1 MFWNQTYSVHS
12 ASPRFVS
19 LHPVAEF
26 SVRRMMHTT
35 YGILTLQGSGAGTG
49 TGTRNGI
56 NGFIPVHTSPR
67 QEQGQELIASYC
79 VHPIP
84 CTIPG
89 PGPVQPYYN
98 PGVFLLWKAI
108 DVSVYFWHILGE
120 KHLLIGSG
128 KKHSYTNHVIFH
140 VAINWNLY
148 HHRVLTF
155 FVEQTLF
162 FSQWLFFHFLFHAKL
177 TQ

>member
-1 MFWNQTYSVHS
+1 
-12 ASPRFVS
+12 
-19 LHPVAEF
+19 
-26 SVRRMMHTT
+26 MHTT
-35 YGILTLQGSGAGTG
+35 YSIFTLQGNGAGTG

-56 NGFIPVHTSPR
+56 NGFTPVHTSPR
-67 QEQGQELIASYC
+67 QEQGPELIASYC
-79 VHPIP
+79 AHPIP
-84 CTIPG
+84 CIIPG

-108 DVSVYFWHILGE
+108 DVFSL
-120 KHLLIGSG
+120 LLIHSRWEAPADWFSG

-155 FVEQTLF
+155 FVGNLV
-162 FSQWLFFHFLFHAKL
+162 FFHNDFSFISFFMPN
-177 TQ
+177 